1 MIYRKFIS
9 HTQIKELLFKS
20 TSIFVLLVILGLLK
34 KKIYELEVIPITVK
48 AIL

>member
-20 TSIFVLLVILGLLK
+20 ASIFALLVILGLLNG
-34 KKIYELEVIPITVK
+34 KIYELEVIPITVK

>member
-1 MIYRKFIS
+1 MIYIKLIT

-20 TSIFVLLVILGLLK
+20 ASIFALLVVLGLL
-34 KKIYELEVIPITVK
+34 KKIYELEVIPMTVK